1 MLWNVLKAIDMNKYD
16 NKQRLA
22 PSSLEHTA
30 FDKRFSP
37 DGKPVWNS
45 TAKQNSINKT
55 FNPEITNPNEV
66 GLN

>member
-1 MLWNVLKAIDMNKYD
+1 M
-16 NKQRLA
+16 NKQRPV

-37 DGKPVWNS
+37 DGKPLWNLN
-45 TAKQNSINKT
+45 AKPNSINKT

-66 GLN
+66 ILERF